1 MNIYDYI
8 CNAIKLEMSVN
19 AAFANYVKIFI
30 KIAYFPGC
38 YSWGFFIYNNLKNIK
53 TTRYINLATRYNNWT
68 TKYSINTTRYNVFAT
83 RYNDLATRLCIKHY
97 ILISYRVNYT

>member
-1 MNIYDYI
+1 MNIYAYI

-38 YSWGFFIYNNLKNIK
+38 YSWGFFIYNNLKRQRLPDISISLPDIIIGLLNI
-53 TTRYINLATRYNNWT
+53 TLILPDITFSLPDITISLRD
-68 TKYSINTTRYNVFAT
+68 FA
-83 RYNDLATRLCIKHY
+83 
-97 ILISYRVNYT
+97 